1 MYDTPRPIAELLA
14 LLAAAPAR
22 MAQSTAALSAAQLR
36 AAPAPGQ
43 WSANDILAHLRAC
56 ADVWGGGIARILA
69 EDEPVFRAVNPRTW
83 INQTDY
89 PQLEFAPSLAAYTA
103 QREALLAVLE
113 SLPPEAWLRG
123 ATVKGA
129 GKTLRRTVL
138 SYAEWLANHERSHLK
153 QIARVAEVMRL

>member
-129 GKTLRRTVL
+129 
-138 SYAEWLANHERSHLK
+138 
-153 QIARVAEVMRL
+153 ARHCGARC

>member
-1 MYDTPRPIAELLA
+1 M
-14 LLAAAPAR
+14 
-22 MAQSTAALSAAQLR
+22 
-36 AAPAPGQ
+36 
-43 WSANDILAHLRAC
+43 
-56 ADVWGGGIARILA
+56 
-69 EDEPVFRAVNPRTW
+69 FRAVNPRTW

>member
-14 LLAAAPAR
+14 LLAVAPAR
-22 MAQSTAALSAAQLR
+22 MAESPAALSAAQLR